1 MTQNR
6 FRLRFTF
13 WLDLLKPDEGQLA
26 DQIELLKNDR
36 SFAGTI
42 RDGIR
47 LICDLRQG
55 KLDVLFELF
64 PWVRAEF
71 MEYIQSLQPQKSPA
85 ELDIQQQLERLEQLM
100 LKQGNTPIDT
110 PMPVKMLTNNGGGGP
125 KPLQMTK
132 SITAPAFD
140 DDDDDLLVIRKDR
153 NAGNQAA
160 INFIKSA
167 FALNGM
173 VYDEPKS

>member
-1 MTQNR
+1 MTKNR

-13 WLDLLKPDEGQLA
+13 WLDLLKPEEAQLA

-36 SFAGTI
+36 SFASTI

-71 MEYIQSLQPQKSPA
+71 MEYIQSLQPLKTPA
-85 ELDIQQQLERLEQLM
+85 DLDLQSQLERLEQL
-100 LKQGNTPIDT
+100 LLQQGNKPVDT
-110 PMPVKMLTNNGGGGP
+110 PQAAPIKVLTHNGGGP
-125 KPLQMTK
+125 KPLQIKTL
-132 SITAPAFD
+132 TTPAFD
-140 DDDDDLLVIRKDR
+140 DDDGDLLVIRKDH
-153 NAGNQAA
+153 NAGHKSS

-167 FALNGM
+167 FALNEM
-173 VYDEPKS
+173 TYDDP

>member
-1 MTQNR
+1 MTKNR

-13 WLDLLKPDEGQLA
+13 WLDLLKPEKNHYSP
-26 DQIELLKNDR
+26 IRSNIFKNDR

-71 MEYIQSLQPQKSPA
+71 MEYIQSIQPQKSPA
-85 ELDIQQQLERLEQLM
+85 ELDLQQQLERLEQL
-100 LKQGNTPIDT
+100 LSSRGISLSTRRAHANQDAH
-110 PMPVKMLTNNGGGGP
+110 NNGGGP
-125 KPLQMTK
+125 KPLQAK
-132 SITAPAFD
+132 SIVCAHF
-140 DDDDDLLVIRKDR
+140 R
-153 NAGNQAA
+153 
-160 INFIKSA
+160 
-167 FALNGM
+167 
-173 VYDEPKS
+173 